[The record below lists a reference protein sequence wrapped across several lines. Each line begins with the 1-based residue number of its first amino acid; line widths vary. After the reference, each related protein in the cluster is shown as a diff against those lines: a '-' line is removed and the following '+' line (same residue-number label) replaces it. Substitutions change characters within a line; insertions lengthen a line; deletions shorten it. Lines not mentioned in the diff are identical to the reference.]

1 VLDVREADF
10 LELAGAAAAVLE
22 VHLAERVGG
31 DLLELGVAGAC
42 PLRGRALGRRAGE
55 GFLHRGVQ
63 AVPEQ
68 AHRGPLLLSVVA
80 SVTEP
85 SLMYR
90 TRFNWGP

>member
-1 VLDVREADF
+1 LSRQVLDVREADF

-55 GFLHRGVQ
+55 GFCTAASRPSPNRLIV
-63 AVPEQ
+63 ALSYS
-68 AHRGPLLLSVVA
+68 PLS
-80 SVTEP
+80 
-85 SLMYR
+85 R
-90 TRFNWGP
+90 R